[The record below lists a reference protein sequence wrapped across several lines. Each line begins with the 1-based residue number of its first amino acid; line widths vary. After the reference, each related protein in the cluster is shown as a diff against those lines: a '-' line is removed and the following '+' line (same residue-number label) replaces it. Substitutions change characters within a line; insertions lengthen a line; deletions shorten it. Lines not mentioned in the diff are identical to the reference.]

1 MPNIML
7 KISFP
12 VSSPCL
18 SIVYSYSF
26 QIFRSIQEEG
36 EKDPTWNSRIA
47 YSLWAME
54 EGQQALAYARRW
66 LELAPDDP
74 DAQELVS
81 EIEGFLW
88 DQEEDDTG
96 RKDNAKWKDDN
107 G

>member
-1 MPNIML
+1 ML
-7 KISFP
+7 
-12 VSSPCL
+12 
-18 SIVYSYSF
+18 
-26 QIFRSIQEEG
+26 FRS
-36 EKDPTWNSRIA
+36 
-47 YSLWAME
+47 
-54 EGQQALAYARRW
+54 LAYARRW

-96 RKDNAKWKDDN
+96 RKDNTKWKDDN